1 MRKFPLLLLLVLGA
15 PIVAALPGG
24 SMIQAIL
31 GIGFLIFIHE
41 WGHYI
46 ACVLTGTKTEAFS
59 VGFGPRLFGWER
71 DPEGKR
77 RFTVGARQLDPED
90 GSMDFRI
97 AAVPLG
103 GYVKMAGGE
112 IIGNSSSTD
121 PGHFVNKSASARI
134 FIVCA
139 GVIMNFVTAFAF
151 YTLVYANGKPHIPP
165 VVGLVTPGGPAWTA
179 GMQPGD
185 RIVEMD
191 GDRMRTFY
199 DVRIASVFGDS
210 DVSMPVKLD
219 RGGKEVSVSLRPSY
233 LEDLGMQAILLE
245 PSYELV
251 LGQGDREIR
260 IGRQTEAVIGGERIL
275 GGHAA
280 ARALERLLVTRQG
293 PIEIQVEG
301 QPAFEVQLAGGTA
314 PEGVPPPRRIGLE
327 ALTELRIKALR
338 AGINGFDVGDQ
349 LLAAEVKDQRV
360 PLGNAGDLQR
370 ALSQDIVTAL
380 FVKRGEEE
388 VRVPLELPGGTTVT
402 NWDAHVAVEAKPGR
416 TVRPSSVGMLSR
428 GPQGSFWRYTS
439 SAAADAGVREGD
451 ELLSADGLE
460 LETFSNLIDVILKA
474 KAGDAI
480 ALRVRGVDGGERD
493 INVTP
498 QELAYAGSLDVSR
511 VERIPLETEG
521 LADSLSLAGGT
532 LAREVRN
539 VFRTIG
545 ALFTGRLSF
554 NKNIAGPL
562 RLVDASKRLAERSW
576 LDLFWFLAYVSVML
590 AVLNILPIP
599 VLDGGHLLF
608 IIIEKIKGS
617 PLKESVVV
625 ASMYV
630 GLFLLLTLM
639 FFAFKNDFVYFL
651 G

>member
-1 MRKFPLLLLLVLGA
+1 MRKTPLLLLLVLGA

-41 WGHYI
+41 WGHYF

-90 GSMDFRI
+90 GSMDFRV
-97 AAVPLG
+97 AAIPLG

-121 PGHFVNKSASARI
+121 PGHFVNKSASARM
-134 FIVCA
+134 FIICA
-139 GVIMNFVTAFAF
+139 GVIMNFITAFAF

-165 VVGLVTPGGPAWTA
+165 VVGGVTPGGPAWTA

-185 RIVEMD
+185 RILEMD

-199 DVRIASVFGDS
+199 DVRIASVFGTS
-210 DVSMPVKLD
+210 DTSMPVTLERD
-219 RGGKEVSVSLRPSY
+219 GKELSISLTPSY
-233 LEDLGMQAILLE
+233 LEDLGMQVIQLE
-245 PSYELV
+245 PSFELV

-260 IGRQTEAVIGGERIL
+260 IGRQTAATIGGERIL

-280 ARALERLLVTRQG
+280 RSALERLLLTRQG
-293 PIEIQVEG
+293 PIRIEVDG
-301 QPAFEVQLAGGTA
+301 QEPFEVALSGGEA
-314 PEGVPPPRRIGLE
+314 PEGQEPPRRIGLA
-327 ALTELRIKALR
+327 ALAELRIKATR
-338 AGINGFDVGDQ
+338 SGIDGFAIGDQ
-349 LLAAEVKDQRV
+349 LLAAEVKDRRV
-360 PLGNAGDLQR
+360 PLGNESDLQR
-370 ALSQDIVTAL
+370 ALSQDVVTAL

-388 VRVPLELPGGTTVT
+388 LRVPLELPGGPTVT
-402 NWDAHVAVEAKPGR
+402 NWNAHVAVEAKTGR
-416 TVRPSSVGMLSR
+416 KVRPSAVGMLAP
-428 GPQGSFWRYTS
+428 GAGGHFWRYPS
-439 SAAADAGVREGD
+439 SAAGEAGIKAGD
-451 ELLSADGLE
+451 ELLAADGLE
-460 LETFSNLIDVILKA
+460 VENFSNLIDVIRKA

-480 ALRVRGVDGGERD
+480 RLRVRSADGEERD
-493 INVTP
+493 VDVTP
-498 QELAYAGSLDVSR
+498 LELVYAGALDVSR

-521 LADSLSLAGGT
+521 LGDSLGLAAGT
-532 LAREVRN
+532 LTREVRN

-545 ALFTGRLSF
+545 ALFTGQLSF

-562 RLVDASKRLAERSW
+562 RLVDASKKLAERSW

-639 FFAFKNDFVYFL
+639 FFAFKNDFAYFL